1 MTEAIQAMSA
11 EVVVFSSP
19 LCGAC
24 DELKAYLRAKG
35 VAFRVRDVLMDEAAA
50 EELEQ
55 RDIWSTPALAVG
67 DRYLEGFDPAR
78 VDALLG
84 ELGG

>member
-1 MTEAIQAMSA
+1 MTETQTD
-11 EVVVFSSP
+11 VVVFSTP

-24 DELKAYLRAKG
+24 DELKEYLRAKG
-35 VAFRVRDVLMDEAAA
+35 VAFRVRDVLVDETAAD
-50 EELEQ
+50 ELEQ
-55 RDIWSTPALAVG
+55 RNIWSTPALVVG

-84 ELGG
+84 QLGG

>member
-1 MTEAIQAMSA
+1 MAEAAA
-11 EVVVFSSP
+11 EAEPEIVVFSTP

-24 DELKAYLRAKG
+24 DELKDYLREKG
-35 VAFRVRDVLMDEAAA
+35 VAFRVRDVLMDEDAAD
-50 EELEQ
+50 ELER

-78 VDALLG
+78 VDALLT
-84 ELGG
+84 ELSG